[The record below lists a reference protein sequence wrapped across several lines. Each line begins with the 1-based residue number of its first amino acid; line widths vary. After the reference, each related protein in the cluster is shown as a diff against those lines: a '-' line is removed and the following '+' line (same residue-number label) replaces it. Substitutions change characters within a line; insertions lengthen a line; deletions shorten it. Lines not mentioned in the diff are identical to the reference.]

1 MKNWKRMLS
10 LVLCAS
16 CMMPVSTVSMFAQEQ
31 TDSLT
36 DLPTD
41 SVETPDEGDDS
52 SSDTDSEDKPGN
64 EVDATVYDW
73 YKDPKTVY
81 EVKLY
86 QDDPRN

>member
-36 DLPTD
+36 GP
-41 SVETPDEGDDS
+41 
-52 SSDTDSEDKPGN
+52 SDGQCGN
-64 EVDATVYDW
+64 TG
-73 YKDPKTVY
+73 
-81 EVKLY
+81 
-86 QDDPRN
+86 